1 MDDVRDP
8 LGLDKRSHG
17 LAVGDVERDQPGI
30 RGAFV
35 TGHETQAAAIRR
47 EVRAEHV
54 EPMVGQEL
62 HRPRADAAGC
72 AGHEI
77 PRRCRCARHVVHAAD
92 TGRA

>member
-8 LGLDKRSHG
+8 FGLDKRSHG

-30 RGAFV
+30 RGVFV

-47 EVRAEHV
+47 EVRAENL

-62 HRPRADAAGC
+62 HRPRPHAAGC

-77 PRRCRCARHVVHAAD
+77 SRGASCARHIIHAAD